1 VTTSLCAVVLAAGEG
16 RRLRPLTGRRP
27 KALCPV
33 GNVALLDLALNR
45 VRAVGMAGPATVAVN
60 ASYLAEQV
68 VAHVGARA
76 HMSVEPDMPLGTSG
90 ALGKLRDWI
99 AGRGVLIANA
109 DAYLA
114 KATTAEIAKAATAEI
129 AGATTAELAK
139 ATTAGLST
147 ATKSSSGDIAALLD
161 GWDGKTVRLLGVPA
175 RAGQQ
180 REFGDFRFAGFSLLP
195 WDYVRTLP
203 AEPTDLVRT
212 VWRPAEAAGAL
223 NVVPYGGTYFDTGT
237 PADYLKANLHAA
249 GGGSLIAPDAIVTG
263 RYERAVVGAG
273 AVIHGELTRAV
284 VWPGVYVG
292 ADEHLIDTIRIG
304 ADVTVPAG

>member
-16 RRLRPLTGRRP
+16 LRLRPLTERRP

-60 ASYLAEQV
+60 ASYLAQQV

-76 HMSVEPDMPLGTSG
+76 HMSVEPDLPLGTSG

-99 AGRGVLIANA
+99 AGRGVLVANA

-114 KATTAEIAKAATAEI
+114 KATTAELAQ
-129 AGATTAELAK
+129 ATTAE
-139 ATTAGLST
+139 LST

-161 GWDGKTVRLLGVPA
+161 GWDGKAVRLLGVPA
-175 RAGQQ
+175 RNGQL

-223 NVVPYGGTYFDTGT
+223 DVVPYGGTYLDTGT

-249 GGGSLIAPDAIVTG
+249 GGGSLIAPDAVVTG

>member
-1 VTTSLCAVVLAAGEG
+1 VTASICAVVLAAGEG
-16 RRLRPLTGRRP
+16 LRLRPLTERRP

-60 ASYLAEQV
+60 ASYLAGQV

-76 HMSVEPDMPLGTSG
+76 HMSVEPDVPLGTSG

-99 AGRGVLIANA
+99 AGRGALVANA

-114 KATTAEIAKAATAEI
+114 N
-129 AGATTAELAK
+129 
-139 ATTAGLST
+139 
-147 ATKSSSGDIAALLD
+147 GDIAALLD

-175 RAGQQ
+175 GPGQR

-195 WDYVRTLP
+195 WDYVCTLS

-223 NVVPYGGTYFDTGT
+223 AVVPYGGTYLDTGT
-237 PADYLKANLHAA
+237 PADYLAANLHAA
-249 GGGSLIAPDAIVTG
+249 GGGSLIAPDAVVTG

-273 AVIHGELTRAV
+273 AVVQGELTRAV
-284 VWPGVYVG
+284 VWPGGQVG
-292 ADEHLIDTIRIG
+292 ADEHLIDAIRIG
-304 ADVTVPAG
+304 ADATVPAD